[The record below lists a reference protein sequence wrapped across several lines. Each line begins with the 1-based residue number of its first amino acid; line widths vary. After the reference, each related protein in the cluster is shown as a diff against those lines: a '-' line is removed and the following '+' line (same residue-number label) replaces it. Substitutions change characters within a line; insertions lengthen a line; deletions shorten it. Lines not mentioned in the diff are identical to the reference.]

1 MSYLGFSF
9 ILNAFIPSCH
19 IDIRLQYMLNIG
31 TYFAFLYANQSLK
44 DNEFTGYFESQKGC

>member
-9 ILNAFIPSCH
+9 ILKAVILSCH
-19 IDIRLQYMLNIG
+19 IDKRLQYILNIG
-31 TYFAFLYANQSLK
+31 IEFAFLYANQSLK

>member
-9 ILNAFIPSCH
+9 ILNAFILSCH
-19 IDIRLQYMLNIG
+19 IAIRLQYILNIG

>member
-1 MSYLGFSF
+1 MSYLGFTF
-9 ILNAFIPSCH
+9 ILNAFIFSCH
-19 IDIRLQYMLNIG
+19 IDIRLQYILNIG

>member
-31 TYFAFLYANQSLK
+31 IYFAVLYANQSLK